1 MMKKNKLIAG
11 AMGVMMLGAM
21 VLPVHAEEMSVTY
34 RQPNTY
40 TVTIPSKVNLSRT
53 AVTTNQIWVNDVN
66 LEPNTEIKI
75 KISEGVDENG
85 VIELSRAEDTDT
97 KAVTT
102 ISTQYNGA
110 GIAQGTDFATFTTNG
125 YQSLFY
131 SLIAAK
137 DGGTI
142 KAGDYSGTIT
152 FEVSAPEKN

>member
-1 MMKKNKLIAG
+1 MKKNKLIAG

-21 VLPVHAEEMSVTY
+21 VLPVHAKEMSVTY
-34 RQPNTY
+34 RQPNAY
-40 TVTIPSKVNLSRT
+40 TVTIPDSINLSST
-53 AVTTNQIWVNDVN
+53 ATTTNQIWVNEVN

-75 KISEGVDENG
+75 KISKGVDENG
-85 VIELSRAEDTDT
+85 VIELSRQQDTDT

-102 ISTQYNGA
+102 ISTTAGGT
-110 GIAQGTDFATFTTNG
+110 GIAQGTDFATFTENG

-131 SLIAAK
+131 SKIAAK